1 MAHAPMDNK
10 QGLVSDFRLT
20 AAVGTEEQDAA
31 PCQVTAKT

>member
-1 MAHAPMDNK
+1 MAHALMDNK

-20 AAVGTEEQDAA
+20 AAVGTEERDAA